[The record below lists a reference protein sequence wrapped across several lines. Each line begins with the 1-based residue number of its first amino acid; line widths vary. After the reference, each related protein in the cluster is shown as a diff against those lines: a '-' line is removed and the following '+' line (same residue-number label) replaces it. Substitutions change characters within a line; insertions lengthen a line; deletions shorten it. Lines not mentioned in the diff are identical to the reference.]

1 MRECKN
7 DKEMKD
13 IAQNDD
19 LLDQNS
25 QEVEQKADTIY
36 DRLVDY
42 GMLQYTPGQIAK
54 CEGMAIIDVRIL
66 LLKDEK
72 AKTIYDKAYANAQF
86 ELDSKVLSLAMSGDV
101 KAIAMHQD
109 RLARAAME
117 DDD

>member
-1 MRECKN
+1 MDEIVLN
-7 DKEMKD
+7 E
-13 IAQNDD
+13 I

-54 CEGMAIIDVRIL
+54 CEGMKKIDVEIL
-66 LLKDEK
+66 LAKDHE
-72 AKTIYDKAYANAQF
+72 AKIIYEKAYANAQF